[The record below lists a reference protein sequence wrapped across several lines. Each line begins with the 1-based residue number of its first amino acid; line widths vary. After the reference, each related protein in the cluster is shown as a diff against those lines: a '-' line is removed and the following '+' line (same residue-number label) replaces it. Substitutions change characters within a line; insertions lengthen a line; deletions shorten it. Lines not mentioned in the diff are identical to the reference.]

1 MVQELS
7 VDVNEGRAP
16 REARHVELRRV
27 LEAADVECRGEGL
40 DTVELAGLAVVDRV
54 GGHKPGQEPGVTGL
68 HLVEGRVA
76 QPGPGAV
83 YHGGPGLHHDVAVPG
98 GDNSLTWTQYIDV
111 RCNDKC
117 LKCLTTFRREADP
130 WPPLTQFKLSY
141 HSQSRQLPAA
151 ASLGITL

>member
-68 HLVEGRVA
+68 QLVEGRVA
-76 QPGPGAV
+76 QPGPGA
-83 YHGGPGLHHDVAVPG
+83 PAAVQPG
-98 GDNSLTWTQYIDV
+98 GRCRSLCGNLQRESEQ
-111 RCNDKC
+111 RCDGWSHCALFN
-117 LKCLTTFRREADP
+117 R
-130 WPPLTQFKLSY
+130 
-141 HSQSRQLPAA
+141 
-151 ASLGITL
+151 